1 MNDDFNNDGF
11 SGTQGFD
18 TPKEPPQYQN
28 TVENEQPQ
36 QSEGFIG
43 YEQPQQ
49 TQNFSGYEQ
58 PQQSQGFN
66 NYQQPQ
72 LNQFGTNQPIQQ
84 PMNQPLPPYGQPQG
98 GFAPMFNGQN
108 GQFPNMM
115 YYPQA
120 NPYTVPLPPPKKKK
134 MKKGVKALI
143 ITACTLASAAIVVG
157 VVALVMSISNTPTKD
172 DIFPDTPQ
180 NPFSSQKP
188 PEVSANPD
196 GPQITAK
203 DSPSDEENV
212 AIGVYKTVSPSVVG
226 ITVYESGVAAGEG
239 SGIIIS
245 DDGYI
250 ATNSHVV
257 DDSKE
262 SGVVVRLSSGKE
274 YIGAVV
280 GYDIRTDLAVI
291 KIDAEDLPAA
301 DFADSDKVVVG
312 QTAFAIGN
320 PGGLQFSNSLTQGT
334 VSATE
339 RMIDSSDDVKYI
351 QTDAAINPGNSGG
364 ALINIHGQ
372 IIGINT
378 AKIVGEEYEG
388 MGFAIPSNTVI
399 SIVNNIIRNGYVKGR
414 ASLGVTVVE
423 CTAYMAETKGV
434 PQGVIISSISLDS
447 AFSDT
452 DVVINDIIT
461 KIDDKE
467 ITTCD
472 ELLNAIS
479 EYSPNDEATITLYR
493 PKEST
498 GKSTGKYYTVKI
510 RFIEDDGQS
519 K

>member
-1 MNDDFNNDGF
+1 MNDNFNGDGF
-11 SGTQGFD
+11 FETQD
-18 TPKEPPQYQN
+18 SNAAKEPPQYQN
-28 TVENEQPQ
+28 TIENEQPQ
-36 QSEGFIG
+36 QSQGVNG
-43 YEQPQQ
+43 YA
-49 TQNFSGYEQ
+49 
-58 PQQSQGFN
+58 
-66 NYQQPQ
+66 QPQ
-72 LNQFGTNQPIQQ
+72 LNQVGINPPIQQ
-84 PMNQPLPPYGQPQG
+84 PVQQQPISQPLPPYGQPQG

-108 GQFPNMM
+108 GMPYMQNGGFLNEQFQNM
-115 YYPQA
+115 YYPPA
-120 NPYTVPLPPPKKKK
+120 NPYTVPLPPPTKKK
-134 MKKGVKALI
+134 MKKGVKALL
-143 ITACTLASAAIVVG
+143 ITACTVASAAIILV
-157 VVALVMSISNTPTKD
+157 VVALAMSINDIPEKD
-172 DIFPDTPQ
+172 DIFPDTSQ

-188 PEVSANPD
+188 PEASANPN
-196 GPQITAK
+196 GPQISVK
-203 DSPSDEENV
+203 DPPSDEDNV
-212 AIGVYKTVSPSVVG
+212 AIGVYKAVSPSVVG
-226 ITVYESGVAAGEG
+226 ITVYESGVASGEG

-245 DDGYI
+245 EDGYI

-257 DDSKE
+257 DDSKD

-280 GYDIRTDLAVI
+280 GYDIRTDLAVV
-291 KIDAEDLPAA
+291 KIDAKGLSVA

-339 RMIDSSDDVKYI
+339 RMIDSTANVKYI

-399 SIVNNIIRNGYVKGR
+399 NIVNNIIRNGYVKGR
-414 ASLGVTVVE
+414 ASLGASGMD

-434 PQGVIISSISLDS
+434 PQGVIISSINLDS
-447 AFSDT
+447 AFSGK
-452 DVVINDIIT
+452 DVIINDIIT

-467 ITTCD
+467 ITNCD
-472 ELLNAIS
+472 ELLDVIS
-479 EYSPNDEATITLYR
+479 AYSPKDEATVTLYR

-498 GKSTGKYYTVKI
+498 GKSSGKYYTVKI